1 MVLASHGWGKLI
13 EFGEKAAVF
22 PDPFGVGSMMSLSF
36 AIFAEV
42 FCVLAVIM
50 GIATRIVAIPL
61 VITMFVAA
69 FIVHADDPWQKK
81 EFALLYFVPFLTLV
95 FTGAGRF
102 SLDYRIKNR
111 K

>member
-50 GIATRIVAIPL
+50 
-61 VITMFVAA
+61 
-69 FIVHADDPWQKK
+69 
-81 EFALLYFVPFLTLV
+81 
-95 FTGAGRF
+95 
-102 SLDYRIKNR
+102 
-111 K
+111 